1 MYLTIQ
7 RPEVV
12 HETVDDEVVIV
23 NLEKGRYYSAEGAGA
38 YVWSRVAHGDDV
50 ESILQWAMDA
60 FGEAARA
67 DVQHFLD
74 ALVSHGIVVASD
86 TPESEEAPVE
96 ITSPT
101 SYVKPELEVFS
112 DMEDLLLLDP
122 VHDVEAEQ
130 GWPHAA
136 G

>member
-38 YVWSRVAHGDDV
+38 YVWSRVAHGDSV
-50 ESILQWAMDA
+50 QSILQWAERA
-60 FGEAARA
+60 FGDAARA
-67 DVQHFLD
+67 DVQRFVD
-74 ALVSHGIVVASD
+74 ALLSNGIVVASD
-86 TPESEEAPVE
+86 QPVPDEGAVE
-96 ITSPT
+96 IVAPS
-101 SYVKPELEVFS
+101 SYVKADLEVFS